1 MAAPIKIFHNPDC
14 GTSRNT
20 LALIRNTGQEPEI
33 IEYLKNPPTA
43 EVLADMIQQA
53 GLSVREAIRQNVTPY
68 ETLQLAERDLSDAEL
83 IALMVQHP
91 LLINRPFVVTERSVK
106 LCRPS
111 ELVLDL
117 LTQPQLKAFRKE
129 DGELVIDEH
138 GQRVN

>member
-53 GLSVREAIRQNVTPY
+53 GLNVREAIRQNVTPY
-68 ETLQLAERDLSDAEL
+68 ETLQLAERDLSNAEL

-91 LLINRPFVVTERSVK
+91 LLINRPFVVTERGVK

-117 LTQPQLKAFRKE
+117 LTQPQLNAFRKE
-129 DGELVIDEH
+129 DGDLVIDEH

>member
-1 MAAPIKIFHNPDC
+1 MAAPVKIFHNPDC

-91 LLINRPFVVTERSVK
+91 LLINRPFVVTERGVK

-117 LTQPQLKAFRKE
+117 LSQPQFKAFRKE

>member
-33 IEYLKNPPTA
+33 IEYLKNTPTA
-43 EVLADMIQQA
+43 EVLTDMIQQA

-91 LLINRPFVVTERSVK
+91 LLINRPFVVTERGVK